1 MNSVSADFSEE
12 SAESAAAENEDPSM
26 QSSEPEE
33 SDLENNLD
41 SKKLLKKLTR
51 IPLVTASEPEGRKDS
66 RKLRVQRQKERACGS
81 SICLPTRP

>member
-41 SKKLLKKLTR
+41 SKMLLSLKNAR
-51 IPLVTASEPEGRKDS
+51 TAENREF
-66 RKLRVQRQKERACGS
+66 
-81 SICLPTRP
+81 T